1 MRINDSFLHGKD
13 CPPRQNTPV
22 ARERYVQNYGAA
34 ENAYKPIVKTNK
46 IKFETLQNAIEEV
59 DGYQKTSDKLAEDA
73 VLGRV
78 ENLHDV
84 MIAAEKARTTM
95 NLTLEVRNK
104 ALEAYKEI
112 MRLNF

>member
-1 MRINDSFLHGKD
+1 MRIDDSFLHGKD
-13 CPPRQNTPV
+13 CPPRQQTPL
-22 ARERYVQNYGAA
+22 AREQWQ
-34 ENAYKPIVKTNK
+34 
-46 IKFETLQNAIEEV
+46 KFAETLQNAIEEV

-104 ALEAYKEI
+104 ALDAYKEI